1 MWLNRVLFSTYK
13 AAFAGCVNRCFYEH
27 LLRHTNDYESNTW
40 LGQPIRQS
48 LLDLQV
54 IQETIWHLKPELVIE
69 TGTNRGGSALFYSH
83 LFDLIGSGEVVSV
96 DVTRMHDIK
105 HPRAAFLIGSSVD
118 KAVVSE
124 IEARVARTKGPVMV
138 ILESDHSEPH
148 VLAELKAYARFVTDG
163 SYCLVQD
170 GVVDQLCF
178 YRKSRPGPLPAIE
191 RFLAENRDF
200 VVDTSKC
207 KRYLVT
213 HHPKG
218 WLKRV

>member
-1 MWLNRVLFSTYK
+1 M
-13 AAFAGCVNRCFYEH
+13 
-27 LLRHTNDYESNTW
+27 
-40 LGQPIRQS
+40 
-48 LLDLQV
+48 
-54 IQETIWHLKPELVIE
+54 
-69 TGTNRGGSALFYSH
+69 
-83 LFDLIGSGEVVSV
+83 
-96 DVTRMHDIK
+96 
-105 HPRAAFLIGSSVD
+105 
-118 KAVVSE
+118 
-124 IEARVARTKGPVMV
+124 
-138 ILESDHSEPH
+138 
-148 VLAELKAYARFVTDG
+148 TDG